1 MIIYK
6 KYIKIKSILN
16 KRSKNLI
23 DMLYLNSK
31 GMINMGNRINVTIN
45 KQFSLSANTG
55 VTIKELAHEYEKVS
69 DKIIIGARMN
79 DSIVDFDTKIM
90 EDTNIE
96 FFDYTDSSGNKMY
109 QAGLKFVMI
118 IAVKELWNKSVT
130 FKFSIDKGI
139 FAEIDKRLTDQDIED
154 LRIKMN
160 EIISYDYPIKRCVT
174 RKLDAIRY
182 YLSTEENEKCTN
194 VRNIPNNYVELY
206 EINHSY
212 NYFYTDMPYST
223 KALGFFSL
231 ERIEKN
237 AIALMYPHMDSKN
250 RVPKYDYNEKIYKE
264 LVTFSKWAEKHKVS
278 YAAGINDLVADSKIQ
293 RFVKMNNIFLNDSL
307 SSIAKDISKKIK
319 SVKVI
324 LIGGPSSSG
333 KTTSAHRMCTYLETF
348 GVKPIII
355 SADDYFKERVDSPR
369 DENGNYDFERLDAL
383 DLDLFNSQLKS
394 LLAGEEVV
402 IPTFNFLTGEK
413 EYKRPPIKMN
423 DDNVLLIEG
432 LHCLNEKMTKSISRD
447 LKYKIFVC
455 PLTPL
460 GIDRHNHL
468 STTDMRLI
476 RRIVRDN
483 RVRGYEVE
491 ETLKSW
497 GTVKAGEEK
506 YIFPFTA
513 DVDAV
518 LNTAYTYEVGI
529 LRVFA
534 EPLLYSIK
542 MDSPYYEEGRR
553 LIGILQNFFP
563 ISSEY
568 IEDDNTLRE
577 FIGGSIYE

>member
-1 MIIYK
+1 
-6 KYIKIKSILN
+6 
-16 KRSKNLI
+16 
-23 DMLYLNSK
+23 MLYLNSK

-69 DKIIIGARMN
+69 DMIIIGARMN

-96 FFDYTDSSGNKMY
+96 FFDYTDPSGNKMY

-118 IAVKELWNKSVT
+118 IAVKELWNKNVT

-174 RKLDAIRY
+174 RKLDAIKY
-182 YLSTEENEKCTN
+182 YQSTEENEKCTN

-223 KALGFFSL
+223 KELGFFSL

-278 YAAGINDLVADSKIQ
+278 YAAGLNDLVADSKIQ
-293 RFVKMNNIFLNDSL
+293 MFVKMNNIFLNDSL
-307 SSIAKDISKKIK
+307 SNIAKDISKKIK
-319 SVKVI
+319 SVKII

-394 LLAGEEVV
+394 LLAKEEVV

-432 LHCLNEKMTKSISRD
+432 LHCLNESMTKSISRD

-506 YIFPFTA
+506 YIFPFTE

>member
-1 MIIYK
+1 
-6 KYIKIKSILN
+6 
-16 KRSKNLI
+16 
-23 DMLYLNSK
+23 MLYLNSK

-69 DKIIIGARMN
+69 DMIIIGARVN

-96 FFDYTDSSGNKMY
+96 FFDYTDPSGNKMY

-118 IAVKELWNKSVT
+118 IAVKELWNKNVT

-174 RKLDAIRY
+174 RKLDAIKY
-182 YLSTEENEKCTN
+182 YQSTEENEKCTN

-223 KALGFFSL
+223 KELGFFSL

-278 YAAGINDLVADSKIQ
+278 YAAGLNDIVADSKIQ
-293 RFVKMNNIFLNDSL
+293 MFVKMNNIFLNDSL
-307 SSIAKDISKKIK
+307 SNIAKDISKKIK
-319 SVKVI
+319 SVKII

-394 LLAGEEVV
+394 LLAKEEVV

-432 LHCLNEKMTKSISRD
+432 LHCLNESMTKSISRD

-506 YIFPFTA
+506 YIFPFTE

>member
-1 MIIYK
+1 
-6 KYIKIKSILN
+6 
-16 KRSKNLI
+16 
-23 DMLYLNSK
+23 
-31 GMINMGNRINVTIN
+31 MGNRINVTIN

-69 DKIIIGARMN
+69 DMIIIGARVN

-96 FFDYTDSSGNKMY
+96 FFDYTDPSGNKMY

-118 IAVKELWNKSVT
+118 IAVKELWNKNVT

-174 RKLDAIRY
+174 RKLDAIKY

-223 KALGFFSL
+223 KELGFFSL

-278 YAAGINDLVADSKIQ
+278 YAAGLNDIVADSKIQ
-293 RFVKMNNIFLNDSL
+293 MFVKMNNIFLNDSL
-307 SSIAKDISKKIK
+307 SNIAKDISKRIK
-319 SVKVI
+319 SVKII

-394 LLAGEEVV
+394 LLAKEEVV

-432 LHCLNEKMTKSISRD
+432 LHCLNESMTKSISRD

-506 YIFPFTA
+506 YIFPFTE

>member
-1 MIIYK
+1 
-6 KYIKIKSILN
+6 
-16 KRSKNLI
+16 
-23 DMLYLNSK
+23 
-31 GMINMGNRINVTIN
+31 MGNRINVTIN

-69 DKIIIGARMN
+69 DMIIIGARMN

-96 FFDYTDSSGNKMY
+96 FFDYTDPSGNKMY

-118 IAVKELWNKSVT
+118 IAVKELWNKNVT

-174 RKLDAIRY
+174 RKLDAIKY
-182 YLSTEENEKCTN
+182 YQSTEENEKCTN

-223 KALGFFSL
+223 KELGFFSL

-278 YAAGINDLVADSKIQ
+278 YAAGLNDLVADSKIQ
-293 RFVKMNNIFLNDSL
+293 MFVKMNNIFLNDSL
-307 SSIAKDISKKIK
+307 SNIAKDISKKIK
-319 SVKVI
+319 SVKII

-394 LLAGEEVV
+394 LLAKEEVV

-432 LHCLNEKMTKSISRD
+432 LHCLNESMTKSISRD

-506 YIFPFTA
+506 YIFPFTE

>member
-1 MIIYK
+1 
-6 KYIKIKSILN
+6 
-16 KRSKNLI
+16 
-23 DMLYLNSK
+23 MLYLNSK

-69 DKIIIGARMN
+69 DMIIIGARMN

-96 FFDYTDSSGNKMY
+96 FFDYTDPSGNKMY

-118 IAVKELWNKSVT
+118 IAVKELWNKNVT

-174 RKLDAIRY
+174 RKLDAIKY
-182 YLSTEENEKCTN
+182 YQSTEENEKCTN

-223 KALGFFSL
+223 KELGFFSL

-278 YAAGINDLVADSKIQ
+278 YAAGLNDLVADSKIQ
-293 RFVKMNNIFLNDSL
+293 MFVKMNNIFLNDSL
-307 SSIAKDISKKIK
+307 SNIAKDISKKIK
-319 SVKVI
+319 SVKII

-394 LLAGEEVV
+394 LLAKEEVV

-432 LHCLNEKMTKSISRD
+432 LHCLNESMTKSISRD

-506 YIFPFTA
+506 YIFPFTE

-577 FIGGSIYE
+577 FIGGIIYE